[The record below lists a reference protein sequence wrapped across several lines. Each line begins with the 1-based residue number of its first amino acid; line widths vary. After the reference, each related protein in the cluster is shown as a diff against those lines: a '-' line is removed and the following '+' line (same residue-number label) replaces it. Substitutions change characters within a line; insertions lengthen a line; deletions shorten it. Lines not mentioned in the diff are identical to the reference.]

1 MAGSA
6 YAWRSRDPGL
16 NRRIIAMKPNKQ
28 IPIIVLA
35 LMLGACATVQ
45 TGSDP
50 VVVRAEQTVALAKA
64 TFQFAVDTEKQSR
77 ATLVQINYSAALQ
90 IKHTVDVIRLNA
102 GIWQAAAVNEIK
114 AYKANANN
122 ANFNALQKALADIS
136 TGMSQAQNVINQINQ
151 TKGGNP

>member
-1 MAGSA
+1 
-6 YAWRSRDPGL
+6 
-16 NRRIIAMKPNKQ
+16 
-28 IPIIVLA
+28 
-35 LMLGACATVQ
+35 MLGACATVQ